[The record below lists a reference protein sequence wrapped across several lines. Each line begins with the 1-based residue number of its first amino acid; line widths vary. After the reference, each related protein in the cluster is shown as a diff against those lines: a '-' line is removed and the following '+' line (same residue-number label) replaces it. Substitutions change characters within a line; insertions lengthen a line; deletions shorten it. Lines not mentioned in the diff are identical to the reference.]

1 MKIVIINGPNLNL
14 QGVREPEVYGRQTF
28 AEMVEGLRMDFLQV
42 DIEYYQS
49 NVEGELI
56 NKIQEVGFACDGMI
70 VNMGGYSHTSVAIHD
85 ALKSVPAKAVEVHL
99 SNIFAREEY
108 RHRSL
113 ITDVC
118 MGMICGLGMDGYRL
132 AVEFLIG
139 KYYYGKE

>member
-1 MKIVIINGPNLNL
+1 ML
-14 QGVREPEVYGRQTF
+14 F
-28 AEMVEGLRMDFLQV
+28 M
-42 DIEYYQS
+42 
-49 NVEGELI
+49 
-56 NKIQEVGFACDGMI
+56 
-70 VNMGGYSHTSVAIHD
+70 
-85 ALKSVPAKAVEVHL
+85 EVHL

>member
-14 QGVREPEVYGRQTF
+14 QWVREPEVYGRQTF

-132 AVEFLIG
+132 AVELLIG